1 MGAPASARDPAR
13 SAPFGRAARSPRAA
27 AVDLGPRVVGV
38 PEGFLARGFPRRPGR
53 LRRPALLA
61 SVSSGGAG
69 PFPSNRRAATRP
81 GDADADPRGT
91 RPSARDRDPP
101 PSSSASSS
109 SAASLGGE
117 SRGRRSAA
125 DATAEKGDASS
136 SASRAAATD
145 GARAVAETANAETPR
160 RGRAAEPP
168 PSPTPAPSPSSR
180 TSRASSSSS
189 APLPRALPIWEH
201 RPGAPPR
208 QYAVA
213 RGGVVRLF
221 TEEEDAARRGRYH
234 FGDEARGVSGLRL
247 DGDEDGDGTPARGT
261 TNARGDDALALL
273 RARIRRSS
281 RRLETRLRD
290 ALLPAS
296 DAVTEDYWEYA
307 RFRFFQRAASSGITV
322 FATQQMLTAVGLGAT
337 RRLPAAAAV
346 NWVLKDGLGR
356 LGKLSVATNFGR
368 AFDADV
374 KRFRFTSSVVYDL
387 SSLIEMIT
395 PFYPQRFL
403 LLATIANVGKS
414 VGITTANVVRAP
426 IQRSFAL
433 EENLAEI
440 AAKTSAQQVL
450 ADNVGLAFAVGLT
463 AFTNGGKMAEAN
475 PALRTALPLAA
486 FVPLAAVD
494 LYCIYRELKAVNLKT
509 VNKERGEIIAEAFVR
524 DGRVPTPRRVAD
536 AERLLIPARLDES
549 ALPLKIASVADAC
562 PTPEILIAALARRGA
577 GTGSRSGASG
587 TSGSGSGTSGSDS
600 GTSGASASEREATT
614 NTTAGGRTT
623 IPPGGDSSD
632 ASSPPSPGRGFLGA
646 FRRRRRRRR
655 DAADVSKASAEDSGG
670 SGAESPAAP
679 APARA
684 RRSYVLTYFPPA
696 PSRRRS
702 LYALGRDVA
711 SALFSRSSS
720 SDRRHY
726 SKRGG
731 LNGGATGGVKGHAYL
746 ALEKSAPGS
755 ETMRALLQVAHLRR
769 LPFRPDLTP
778 EEAREWALAESDA
791 RAARDEDAFR
801 TQMDEEG
808 WQSGKMLLSSAERAP
823 YVLEEELTEEK
834 LLGGEDFWG
843 RVLRDDD
850 EDVGGE
856 GGRGKKDA

>member
-38 PEGFLARGFPRRPGR
+38 PEGFLARGFARRPGR

-69 PFPSNRRAATRP
+69 PFPSSRRAATRP

-91 RPSARDRDPP
+91 HPSARDRDPP
-101 PSSSASSS
+101 PSSSSS
-109 SAASLGGE
+109 SLGGE

-180 TSRASSSSS
+180 TSRTSRASSSSSS

-201 RPGAPPR
+201 KPGAPPR

-221 TEEEDAARRGRYH
+221 TEEEDAARRGRRYH
-234 FGDEARGVSGLRL
+234 FGDEARGVSGLRP
-247 DGDEDGDGTPARGT
+247 DGDEDGDGTTARGT
-261 TNARGDDALALL
+261 TARGSNDALARL

-463 AFTNGGKMAEAN
+463 AFTNGGKMAEAY
-475 PALRTALPLAA
+475 PTLRTALPLAA

-577 GTGSRSGASG
+577 GTGS
-587 TSGSGSGTSGSDS
+587 GSGSGTSGAGSGTSGSGS
-600 GTSGASASEREATT
+600 GTSGASASEREAST

-632 ASSPPSPGRGFLGA
+632 ASSPPSPGWGPLGA

-655 DAADVSKASAEDSGG
+655 DAADVSKASAEGSGG
-670 SGAESPAAP
+670 SGAESPA

-711 SALFSRSSS
+711 SALF

-791 RAARDEDAFR
+791 RAARDEAKFR

-843 RVLRDDD
+843 RVLRDGD
-850 EDVGGE
+850 EDGGGE

>member
-1 MGAPASARDPAR
+1 M
-13 SAPFGRAARSPRAA
+13 
-27 AVDLGPRVVGV
+27 
-38 PEGFLARGFPRRPGR
+38 
-53 LRRPALLA
+53 
-61 SVSSGGAG
+61 
-69 PFPSNRRAATRP
+69 
-81 GDADADPRGT
+81 
-91 RPSARDRDPP
+91 
-101 PSSSASSS
+101 
-109 SAASLGGE
+109 
-117 SRGRRSAA
+117 
-125 DATAEKGDASS
+125 
-136 SASRAAATD
+136 
-145 GARAVAETANAETPR
+145 
-160 RGRAAEPP
+160 
-168 PSPTPAPSPSSR
+168 
-180 TSRASSSSS
+180 
-189 APLPRALPIWEH
+189 
-201 RPGAPPR
+201 
-208 QYAVA
+208 
-213 RGGVVRLF
+213 
-221 TEEEDAARRGRYH
+221 
-234 FGDEARGVSGLRL
+234 SGLRQV
-247 DGDEDGDGTPARGT
+247 DGDEDGDGTPARGST
-261 TNARGDDALALL
+261 TARGDDALARL

-463 AFTNGGKMAEAN
+463 AFTNGGKMAEAY

-577 GTGSRSGASG
+577 GTGSGSGASG
-587 TSGSGSGTSGSDS
+587 TSGSGSENSGSGS

-632 ASSPPSPGRGFLGA
+632 ASSPPSPGRGPLGA

-655 DAADVSKASAEDSGG
+655 DAADVSKASAEGSGG
-670 SGAESPAAP
+670 SGAESPA

>member
-1 MGAPASARDPAR
+1 M
-13 SAPFGRAARSPRAA
+13 
-27 AVDLGPRVVGV
+27 
-38 PEGFLARGFPRRPGR
+38 
-53 LRRPALLA
+53 
-61 SVSSGGAG
+61 
-69 PFPSNRRAATRP
+69 
-81 GDADADPRGT
+81 
-91 RPSARDRDPP
+91 
-101 PSSSASSS
+101 
-109 SAASLGGE
+109 
-117 SRGRRSAA
+117 
-125 DATAEKGDASS
+125 
-136 SASRAAATD
+136 
-145 GARAVAETANAETPR
+145 
-160 RGRAAEPP
+160 
-168 PSPTPAPSPSSR
+168 
-180 TSRASSSSS
+180 
-189 APLPRALPIWEH
+189 
-201 RPGAPPR
+201 
-208 QYAVA
+208 
-213 RGGVVRLF
+213 
-221 TEEEDAARRGRYH
+221 
-234 FGDEARGVSGLRL
+234 SGLRQV
-247 DGDEDGDGTPARGT
+247 DGDEDGDGTTARGS
-261 TNARGDDALALL
+261 TNARGDDALARLRL

-463 AFTNGGKMAEAN
+463 AFTNGGKMAEAY
-475 PALRTALPLAA
+475 PTLRTALPLAA

-577 GTGSRSGASG
+577 GTGS
-587 TSGSGSGTSGSDS
+587 GSGSGTSGSGS
-600 GTSGASASEREATT
+600 GTSGASASEREAST

-632 ASSPPSPGRGFLGA
+632 ASSPPSPGWGPLGA

-655 DAADVSKASAEDSGG
+655 DAAGVSKASAEGSGG
-670 SGAESPAAP
+670 SGAESPAP
-679 APARA
+679 PRA

-801 TQMDEEG
+801 ADG
-808 WQSGKMLLSSAERAP
+808 RGGVAEREDAP
-823 YVLEEELTEEK
+823 EL
-834 LLGGEDFWG
+834 
-843 RVLRDDD
+843 R
-850 EDVGGE
+850 GE
-856 GGRGKKDA
+856 GAVRPRGRANRGETAGRRGFLGACAS

>member
-1 MGAPASARDPAR
+1 M
-13 SAPFGRAARSPRAA
+13 
-27 AVDLGPRVVGV
+27 
-38 PEGFLARGFPRRPGR
+38 
-53 LRRPALLA
+53 
-61 SVSSGGAG
+61 
-69 PFPSNRRAATRP
+69 
-81 GDADADPRGT
+81 
-91 RPSARDRDPP
+91 
-101 PSSSASSS
+101 
-109 SAASLGGE
+109 
-117 SRGRRSAA
+117 
-125 DATAEKGDASS
+125 
-136 SASRAAATD
+136 
-145 GARAVAETANAETPR
+145 
-160 RGRAAEPP
+160 
-168 PSPTPAPSPSSR
+168 
-180 TSRASSSSS
+180 
-189 APLPRALPIWEH
+189 
-201 RPGAPPR
+201 
-208 QYAVA
+208 
-213 RGGVVRLF
+213 
-221 TEEEDAARRGRYH
+221 
-234 FGDEARGVSGLRL
+234 
-247 DGDEDGDGTPARGT
+247 
-261 TNARGDDALALL
+261 
-273 RARIRRSS
+273 
-281 RRLETRLRD
+281 
-290 ALLPAS
+290 
-296 DAVTEDYWEYA
+296 
-307 RFRFFQRAASSGITV
+307 
-322 FATQQMLTAVGLGAT
+322 
-337 RRLPAAAAV
+337 
-346 NWVLKDGLGR
+346 
-356 LGKLSVATNFGR
+356 
-368 AFDADV
+368 
-374 KRFRFTSSVVYDL
+374 
-387 SSLIEMIT
+387 
-395 PFYPQRFL
+395 
-403 LLATIANVGKS
+403 
-414 VGITTANVVRAP
+414 
-426 IQRSFAL
+426 
-433 EENLAEI
+433 
-440 AAKTSAQQVL
+440 L
-450 ADNVGLAFAVGLT
+450 ADNVGLAFAVGLS
-463 AFTNGGKMAEAN
+463 AFTNGGKMAEAI
-475 PALRTALPLAA
+475 PSLRTALPLVA

-562 PTPEILIAALARRGA
+562 PTPEILAAALARRGA
-577 GTGSRSGASG
+577 GTGSRSGAGISG
-587 TSGSGSGTSGSDS
+587 TGSGTSGAGS

-632 ASSPPSPGRGFLGA
+632 ASSPPSPGWGPLGA

-655 DAADVSKASAEDSGG
+655 AASDISKASAEDSGG
-670 SGAESPAAP
+670 SGAESPA

-720 SDRRHY
+720 ERRRH

-731 LNGGATGGVKGHAYL
+731 SNGGATGGVKGHAYL

-791 RAARDEDAFR
+791 RAARDEAKFR

-823 YVLEEELTEEK
+823 YVLEEELTEGK

-850 EDVGGE
+850 EGVGVE